1 MRVDISA
8 QAADDIADII
18 TFTIA
23 NFGERQAREYSDGI
37 YNSFDILGDN
47 PKIGKSVRV
56 IDDDPNQVRRYIYKS
71 HYVFYEIH
79 EDRIL
84 VLMLRHVRR
93 QMPENWI

>member
-1 MRVDISA
+1 MRVEISA

-23 NFGERQAREYSDGI
+23 HFGERQAREYSAGI
-37 YNSFDILGDN
+37 YNSFDLLGDN
-47 PKIGKSVRV
+47 PKIGKAVQFE
-56 IDDDPNQVRRYIYKS
+56 DEPAHQLRRYIFKS

-79 EDRIL
+79 ADHIL

-93 QMPENWI
+93 QLPETWG